1 MSRVFAFIDESGNHD
16 LDTAKSSASD
26 YFIVLAIIVKD
37 KDLLAVEKRVEAVKA
52 KHFQKGEMKSN
63 GIKDKDGHSR
73 RIRIL
78 NDINNIGFRFY
89 AIAVNKSAVDRD
101 SGLQYKKS
109 FIKFVNGLLYRQLFG
124 NFQDIVC
131 YGDAHGGA
139 EFINSFKL
147 YVDKNHKPDL
157 FWKSHI
163 EVVDSKSNVLVQ
175 LADFIVG
182 TIAKVYEGKK
192 NPALSEAYIA
202 LLKSKAIR
210 VDEWPTKYQAYYP
223 QDKPSNEF
231 DAFIY
236 KHSLG
241 CAEQFLDRTRDA
253 HDEESRLQY
262 ALLSHLVFISRFD
275 PSKSYISTAELLH
288 HLNEVG
294 FGKVTEQ
301 TIRSSIIAKLRDNSV
316 IISSC
321 NKGYKIP
328 RSYDDLVDFVERVNG
343 LVIPLLERFN
353 SARSSFD
360 LASGG
365 DVDLLKGPNFP
376 HLVSFLDSLSTNKS
390 RII

>member
-1 MSRVFAFIDESGNHD
+1 MGRVYAFIDESGNHD
-16 LDTAKSSASD
+16 LHTEKGGASD
-26 YFIVLAIIVKD
+26 YFIVLAIIVKE
-37 KDLLAVEKRVEAVKA
+37 KNLLAVEKGVEAIRT

-63 GIKDKDGHSR
+63 SIKDKDGHSR

-78 NDINNIGFRFY
+78 NDINNIGFRFF

-131 YGDAHGGA
+131 YGDAHGSA
-139 EFINSFKL
+139 EFIESFNS

-192 NPALSEAYIA
+192 NPALNEAYIS

-210 VDEWPTKYQAYYP
+210 VDEWPTKYQTYYP
-223 QDKPSNEF
+223 QDEPSNEF
-231 DAFIY
+231 DSFIY

-253 HDEESRLQY
+253 HDEESRLQV
-262 ALLSHLVFISRFD
+262 ALLSHLIFVSRFD
-275 PSKSYISTAELLH
+275 PSRSYISTAELLH

-301 TIRSSIIAKLRDNSV
+301 AIRSSIIAKLRDNAV

-328 RSYDDLVDFVERVNG
+328 KSYEDLVDFVERVNG
-343 LVIPLLERFN
+343 LVIPLLDRLNKARNSFN
-353 SARSSFD
+353 

-365 DVDLLKGPNFP
+365 EVDLLKGPNFP
-376 HLVSFLDSLSTNKS
+376 HLVSFLDALTINKS
-390 RII
+390 QGH